1 MHSWLEQGKDEWGLS
16 LSVNSVL
23 LWWLWGKIYLPM
35 QETRVR
41 SLGQENS
48 TCHGATKPMCH
59 NF

>member
-35 QETRVR
+35 Q
-41 SLGQENS
+41 
-48 TCHGATKPMCH
+48 
-59 NF
+59 